1 MLEPIQLLDL
11 HGIPKVRDS
20 WSFLYLENVEIGR
33 NNHALI
39 ASNESG
45 SWEIP
50 TGMLLALLLG
60 PGTSIT
66 HEAIKV
72 LSESA
77 STILW
82 VGQEGVRFY
91 AFGRAS
97 TKSASNALLQVE
109 AYNNPSDR
117 LLVAK
122 RMYEA
127 RFGSSVGESDT
138 LEVLRGREGS
148 RMRAAYAAASKRY
161 DVTWAGRSYGDTVC
175 PVNHAL
181 SWSNACLYGVTA
193 AALHAMGWLP
203 QLGFVHT
210 GKALSFVYDIADLY
224 KAEITIPFSFE
235 MARFGRVEEKVIRA
249 GIRDAMT
256 EAKLLQRIPKD
267 VALLFDGIGEFK
279 DVDWAEFSVPP
290 LLDI

>member
-33 NNHALI
+33 SNHALI

-97 TKSASNALLQVE
+97 T
-109 AYNNPSDR
+109 
-117 LLVAK
+117 
-122 RMYEA
+122 
-127 RFGSSVGESDT
+127 
-138 LEVLRGREGS
+138 
-148 RMRAAYAAASKRY
+148 
-161 DVTWAGRSYGDTVC
+161 
-175 PVNHAL
+175 
-181 SWSNACLYGVTA
+181 
-193 AALHAMGWLP
+193 
-203 QLGFVHT
+203 
-210 GKALSFVYDIADLY
+210 
-224 KAEITIPFSFE
+224 
-235 MARFGRVEEKVIRA
+235 
-249 GIRDAMT
+249 
-256 EAKLLQRIPKD
+256 
-267 VALLFDGIGEFK
+267 
-279 DVDWAEFSVPP
+279 
-290 LLDI
+290 